1 MADVMDVAAIDGTGS
16 FSVYRALP
24 AGKPKATIIVIQE
37 IFGVNAG
44 IRQKADDW
52 AALGYLALA
61 PDMFWRFAPGYDVN
75 PDVPEEMAQAFE
87 VRTKYDPDKG
97 IQDVEAVIRAARAL
111 TNGGKVGIVG
121 FCLGGGVAYL
131 AATRTDVDASVGFY
145 GASIPSALREAH
157 AIARPLLLHFAE
169 DDHFIGAEA
178 RAAIHDA
185 LDGNPHVTIEDY
197 AGVDHG
203 FADTAGKRRSDA
215 AAQIAEARTRDFF
228 AEHLG

>member
-1 MADVMDVAAIDGTGS
+1 MTDTMDVAAIDGTGS

-24 AGKPKATIIVIQE
+24 AGTPRATIIVIQE

-75 PDVPEEMAQAFE
+75 PDVPEEMAHAFD
-87 VRTKYDPDKG
+87 VRKKYNSDKG
-97 IQDVEAVIRAARAL
+97 IADVEAVIRAARAL
-111 TNGGKVGIVG
+111 TNGGKIGIVG

-145 GASIPSALREAH
+145 GASIPAALGEAH
-157 AIARPLLLHFAE
+157 AIAKPLLLHFAE

-178 RAAIHDA
+178 REAIHAA
-185 LDGNPHVTIEDY
+185 LDGNTHVTIQDY

-203 FADTAGKRRSDA
+203 FADTMGKRRSDA
-215 AAQIAEARTRDFF
+215 AARIAEARTRDFF
-228 AEHLG
+228 AEHLA